1 VGSWLPGRGGR
12 SCFRRD
18 RFQRAHDA
26 HPEPVPGSTDF
37 LTDRI
42 RRTDALRC
50 VCLAGRVLLI
60 EVLLIEHI
68 IVAWHISAGERVCIP
83 LGVFIPVADRI
94 RIPELIPVR
103 LPDPDP
109 DSLADPY
116 PRPDLFLIQVLAGIR
131 AGITVPTGT
140 ALPVVERM
148 PGGGSVLWTIGD
160 HKVQA
165 KIRCEGGAR

>member
-109 DSLADPY
+109 DSFPVPFPVPFGIGLPDPH
-116 PRPDLFLIQVLAGIR
+116 PHHLIHVLASIQ
-131 AGITVPTGT
+131 ADIT
-140 ALPVVERM
+140 ARI
-148 PGGGSVLWTIGD
+148 GSVNIS
-160 HKVQA
+160 
-165 KIRCEGGAR
+165 GADAGAQLNGLGLRD